1 MRKLITTSLAGLVCL
16 FITGQSLAQLT
27 TVDAGVCQ
35 GCESYVTATF
45 DGCDDCVDVTSCKE
59 LSNVVLLLCDST
71 EYKFDGL
78 SGYSGTFCSP
88 DGQDILG
95 VWIKSG
101 CYQSGDGPGYGYYLE
116 GPCGSGG
123 SSAVIPTETVT
134 EGTCSGCESEV
145 EVTFEGCSDCVDISS
160 CKELSNVVLKL
171 CDGTEYKYDALSG
184 YTGTFCSP
192 DGQNIVGV
200 WVKSGCYQ
208 SGDGPGYGYWL
219 EGPCG
224 ENACDDSNT
233 PVCNGP
239 TGTRLGAPTLELT
252 NNDEFTLEGSANTF
266 AQFSLLNSSGTIVY
280 SAPIEVDEK
289 GNFKIPSLEELGLTP
304 GIYLYQVSGDHDS
317 TSGKLFID

>member
-1 MRKLITTSLAGLVCL
+1 MGIACL
-16 FITGQSLAQLT
+16 FISGQSLAQLT
-27 TVDAGVCQ
+27 TVDAGVCT

-78 SGYSGTFCSP
+78 NGYSGTFCSP

-116 GPCGSGG
+116 GPCGSVSG
-123 SSAVIPTETVT
+123 SSSVIPTETVT
-134 EGTCSGCESEV
+134 EGTCAGCESEV
-145 EVTFEGCSDCVDISS
+145 DVTFEGCSDCVDISS

-171 CDGTEYKYDALSG
+171 CDGTEYKYDDLSG

-208 SGDGPGYGYWL
+208 SGDGPGYGYWV

-224 ENACDDSNT
+224 EGACDGSQT
-233 PVCNGP
+233 PSCQGP
-239 TGTRLGAPTLELT
+239 SSQSVVSP
-252 NNDEFTLEGSANTF
+252 TF
-266 AQFSLLNSSGTIVY
+266 AFSTFEEESVQLGSPNTYAEFNLMNSNGTIVY
-280 SAPIEVDEK
+280 SAPVQLDAD
-289 GNFKIPSLEELGLTP
+289 GNYKVPSFEELGLTP
-304 GIYLYQVSGDHDS
+304 GVYMYQVVGDYE
-317 TSGKLFID
+317 TASGKLFID

>member
-1 MRKLITTSLAGLVCL
+1 MRKLSTLALAGALCL
-16 FITGQSLAQLT
+16 LLSNFSFGQLT
-27 TVDAGVCQ
+27 TVDAGVCT

-45 DGCDDCVDVTSCKE
+45 DGCDDCVEVTSCKD

-71 EYKFDGL
+71 EYKYDGL
-78 SGYSGTFCSP
+78 SGNSGTFCSP

-123 SSAVIPTETVT
+123 SSAVIATETVT

-145 EVTFEGCSDCVDISS
+145 EVTFDGCSDCVDITS
-160 CKELSNVVLKL
+160 CKELSNVVLLL
-171 CDGTEYKYDALSG
+171 CDGEEYKYDGLSG
-184 YTGTFCSP
+184 NTGTFCSP

-208 SGDGPGYGYWL
+208 SGDGPGYGYWV

-224 ENACDDSNT
+224 AGGCDGSNT
-233 PVCNGP
+233 PACQGP
-239 TGTRLGAPTLELT
+239 SSSQTTFPSFGGS
-252 NNDEFTLEGSANTF
+252 NDQFVLQGESDITATF
-266 AQFSLLNSSGTIVY
+266 NLMNSSGQVVY
-280 SAPIEVDEK
+280 TGPVEVDES
-289 GNFKIPSLEELGLTP
+289 GNYVVPSFEQIGLTP
-304 GIYLYQVSGDHDS
+304 GIYIYQVVGQ
-317 TSGKLFID
+317 TSVDQGNLFVD